1 MKIRMRSGRP
11 VKSDSQHPARD
22 PFQCQYFFA
31 RFHTRLP
38 SPAKAEPAKA
48 TSAERTESVDRVKA
62 A

>member
-1 MKIRMRSGRP
+1 MP
-11 VKSDSQHPARD
+11 VLLI
-22 PFQCQYFFA
+22 F

-62 A
+62 EKAPIGVAPIRKTHNEYSALVLR